1 MINRAVQLW
10 CCIEKFYSTKFS
22 KENDFPTGDNL
33 LEVNWEKLEIFK
45 NLLHPFYQLTMR
57 LQGNSRTGSHGSAWE
72 YIVAIDI
79 IRKHLRKVKAEHLK
93 GCYTRFLG
101 MAINTGLNLAQKYDK
116 LVTELPKILFMP
128 PQLFLTQ
135 RKNGIILML
144 SGRRKKNVCKLLATK
159 RHYTI
164 HELYNRAVF
173 CLRFLSHLLLGK
185 SLLISLINSLLRI
198 ATSN

>member
-116 LVTELPKILFMP
+116 LITENLVYATAVVLNS
-128 PQLFLTQ
+128 TQ
-135 RKNGIILML
+135 KWHYFDA
-144 SGRRKKNVCKLLATK
+144 KWTEKEK
-159 RHYTI
+159 RVQVASYKETLHDTWVI
-164 HELYNRAVF
+164 Q
-173 CLRFLSHLLLGK
+173 
-185 SLLISLINSLLRI
+185 
-198 ATSN
+198 